1 MHLFERIH
9 FFLQRL
15 KTYTGMALTNESK
28 ELLGK
33 IMAQLLSILALSTK
47 AMTDRKL
54 SELVRSMCIIMADY
68 GSEKFLKRLVG
79 RKDVEVVLSRL
90 DMLTK
95 EECLMVMARNLE
107 VTHRIDG
114 VVHDV
119 DSNVKAT
126 KVLTEDIG
134 DSVKATRVL
143 TEDIDGDVK
152 ATKVLVEDIDRNV
165 KVIQGVARN
174 VDSRTQHILSV
185 FSCILTHYHIS
196 T

>member
-1 MHLFERIH
+1 
-9 FFLQRL
+9 
-15 KTYTGMALTNESK
+15 MALTNESK

-47 AMTDRKL
+47 AMTDRKF
-54 SELVRSMCIIMADY
+54 SELVQSMCIFLADY
-68 GSEKFLKRLVG
+68 GSEKFLKKLVG
-79 RKDVEVVLSRL
+79 RKDVEDAVSRL

-95 EECLMVMARNLE
+95 EESLMVMARNLE